1 MAKFELLKGGTYYK
15 DHEYEVGDTV
25 DFGDE
30 VDVKLLEE
38 MGLIGPVGT
47 LKKQEK
53 VEAPSEPNVSSQD
66 GPQVTKRAYNRRK

>member
-38 MGLIGPVGT
+38 MGLIGRSGA
-47 LKKQEK
+47 LKMQES
-53 VEAPSEPNVSSQD
+53 ESSSEPNVSSQD
-66 GPQVTKRAYNRRK
+66 GPQVTKRAYTRRK